1 MMKKLVLLWMLLMG
15 TFTLQA
21 ADTYPYLTFETTDGA
36 KVSVST
42 SSLTL
47 TVNGTILTVGSQQFT
62 ISNLKKM
69 YFSAT
74 DESTLGIEQ
83 TVSAALSEAVAIYDL
98 QGHKVTKSQMRKGV
112 YIIKTKQGTSKIV
125 VK

>member
-1 MMKKLVLLWMLLMG
+1 MKKLVVFLTMMVG
-15 TFTLQA
+15 TLAVHA
-21 ADTYPYLTFETTDGA
+21 ADYAYLTFETTDGA

-62 ISNLKKM
+62 ISNIKKM

-83 TVSAALSEAVAIYDL
+83 TVNAALSEAVAIYDL